1 MNDTV
6 VDDAVVDD
14 AVVTTASAP
23 LPGVLGLG
31 TDLVEVER
39 MRGAL
44 ARQPG
49 LRTRLFTADEW
60 DYAAR
65 HRDPHPHLAARFAAK
80 EAVMKALG
88 RGMSSMGFAEI
99 EVVRSSDGVPS
110 VRLSGS
116 AASVAAAS
124 GVTGWHLSLTHTDL
138 MAQAVAIA
146 VGHPT
151 APLDAAAPRDVA
163 TSGDAAT
170 VRDEQ

>member
-1 MNDTV
+1 MN
-6 VDDAVVDD
+6 DAVVND
-14 AVVTTASAP
+14 AVVNTAVGNTAAP
-23 LPGVLGLG
+23 LHGVLGLG

-39 MRGAL
+39 MRRAL

-49 LRTRLFTADEW
+49 LRTRLFTVDEW

-65 HRDPHPHLAARFAAK
+65 HHDPHPHLAARFAAK

-99 EVVRSSDGVPS
+99 EVARSSAGVPS

-116 AASVAAAS
+116 AASIAEDA

-146 VGHPT
+146 VGDLSSPPMPHPAST
-151 APLDAAAPRDVA
+151 DRTEP
-163 TSGDAAT
+163 
-170 VRDEQ
+170 

>member
-1 MNDTV
+1 VNE
-6 VDDAVVDD
+6 AVVN
-14 AVVTTASAP
+14 TASAL

-99 EVVRSSDGVPS
+99 EVARSAEGVPS

-116 AASVAAAS
+116 AASIAAAS
-124 GVTGWHLSLTHTDL
+124 GVTAWHLSLTHTDL

-146 VGHPT
+146 IGAATTSAPT
-151 APLDAAAPRDVA
+151 SA
-163 TSGDAAT
+163 SGDAPADRT
-170 VRDEQ
+170 TP

>member
-1 MNDTV
+1 MN
-6 VDDAVVDD
+6 DAVVDP
-14 AVVTTASAP
+14 AVVDPVFVTAPAP
-23 LPGVLGLG
+23 LHGVLGLG

-39 MRGAL
+39 MRRAL
-44 ARQPG
+44 DRQPG
-49 LRTRLFTADEW
+49 LRTRLFTVDEW

-65 HRDPHPHLAARFAAK
+65 HHDPHPHLAARFAAK

-99 EVVRSSDGVPS
+99 EVTRSSAGVPA

-116 AASVAAAS
+116 AATIARES

-146 VGHPT
+146 VGDTT
-151 APLDAAAPRDVA
+151 A
-163 TSGDAAT
+163 SGDATAPDGAT
-170 VRDEQ
+170 ALGDTSADRAEP

>member
-1 MNDTV
+1 VSGALLDDV
-6 VDDAVVDD
+6 ALDDAVVN
-14 AVVTTASAP
+14 AASAP

-49 LRTRLFTADEW
+49 LRTRLFTVDEW

-99 EVVRSSDGVPS
+99 EVVRTSDGVPS
-110 VRLSGS
+110 VQLSGS
-116 AASVAAAS
+116 AASIAMES

-146 VGHPT
+146 IGTT
-151 APLDAAAPRDVA
+151 APATAMA
-163 TSGDAAT
+163 TSDRTSALGHVDADR
-170 VRDEQ
+170 VEP